1 MILLIGGTSETASLA
16 SGIAAAGYAVL
27 VSTATDVPLAI
38 EEHPRIHRRMGR
50 LDEAGL
56 VTLAKEKGIRAIVD
70 AAHPYAVAAHTAAQN
85 AAKRLGIPCL
95 VFAAAEGRKPPGDR
109 QVRLFAADHAGG
121 RGPRLRRRPPRPDHN
136 RLPEPRPLRG
146 GGPPD
151 RHPASPF
158 ASSTPRSHWPLA
170 RMRGSPRSESSPA
183 AAPSRLRRISPPSGT
198 SGLAFW

>member
-70 AAHPYAVAAHTAAQN
+70 AAHPYAVAAHAAAQN
-85 AAKRLGIPCL
+85 AAKRLENPLPGLP
-95 VFAAAEGRKPPGDR
+95 AALLPKSGNPGTSADACGRHNSPETSICSP
-109 QVRLFAADHAGG
+109 LTTG
-121 RGPRLRRRPPRPDHN
+121 RPRP
-136 RLPEPRPLRG
+136 
-146 GGPPD
+146 
-151 RHPASPF
+151 SP
-158 ASSTPRSHWPLA
+158 
-170 RMRGSPRSESSPA
+170 SPT
-183 AAPSRLRRISPPSGT
+183 AAPS
-198 SGLAFW
+198 